1 VAKLRIDTKYTK
13 QYNTYTLL
21 NNRRLTMRI
30 LDNDPQGS
38 NGGTLFEMSDGEQIR
53 LLDILKMEN
62 PNEKYNVVIDNILTY
77 EEAVRRHMRHHR

>member
-1 VAKLRIDTKYTK
+1 
-13 QYNTYTLL
+13 
-21 NNRRLTMRI
+21 MRI
-30 LDNDPQGS
+30 LDNDPQGL

-62 PNEKYNVVIDNILTY
+62 PNEKYNVINDNILTY

>member
-1 VAKLRIDTKYTK
+1 
-13 QYNTYTLL
+13 
-21 NNRRLTMRI
+21 MRI

-62 PNEKYNVVIDNILTY
+62 PNEKYNVVTDNILTY

>member
-1 VAKLRIDTKYTK
+1 
-13 QYNTYTLL
+13 
-21 NNRRLTMRI
+21 MRI

-62 PNEKYNVVIDNILTY
+62 PNEKYNVIRDNILTY

>member
-1 VAKLRIDTKYTK
+1 
-13 QYNTYTLL
+13 
-21 NNRRLTMRI
+21 MRI
-30 LDNDPQGS
+30 LDNDPQGL

-62 PNEKYNVVIDNILTY
+62 LNEKYNVIIDNILTY

>member
-1 VAKLRIDTKYTK
+1 
-13 QYNTYTLL
+13 
-21 NNRRLTMRI
+21 MRI

-38 NGGTLFEMSDGEQIR
+38 TGGTLFEMSDGEQIR

-62 PNEKYNVVIDNILTY
+62 PNKKYNVIIDNILTY

>member
-1 VAKLRIDTKYTK
+1 
-13 QYNTYTLL
+13 
-21 NNRRLTMRI
+21 MRI
-30 LDNDPQGS
+30 LDNDPQGL

-62 PNEKYNVVIDNILTY
+62 PNEKYNVIIDNILTY